1 MEISS
6 KHNGMRVPNFLGGNK
21 FKLWRESSSLFIQN
35 IDISLNGLIKILK
48 EFRCVEPIP
57 LLFWY

>member
-6 KHNGMRVPNFLGGNK
+6 KNNGMRVPSFLGGNK
-21 FKLWRESSSLFIQN
+21 FRLWGNKILSSE
-35 IDISLNGLIKILK
+35 GLIKMLT

>member
-21 FKLWRESSSLFIQN
+21 LKLNSLFIQN
-35 IDISLNGLIKILK
+35 IDISLNGLSRMLT
-48 EFRCVEPIP
+48 EFRRVEPTP
-57 LLFWY
+57 LPF